1 MRGTGV
7 DVVYPKENRKP
18 AEASENSGT
27 RVTARCAAEHNWDL
41 FAVPGKVTSKG
52 SWTPNTLIKQ
62 GAKLVA
68 TWDHVLEDR
77 PSQVRLEL
85 EAEDSAHDR
94 PASKHGAGASL
105 LPDSGLRAEE
115 ARVLEALRSDE
126 SLQIERFWSFWRRNL
141 PPQKYLRR
149 FLSRR

>member
-1 MRGTGV
+1 MRSRAKQGSVRRAGEG
-7 DVVYPKENRKP
+7 DQQ
-18 AEASENSGT
+18 
-27 RVTARCAAEHNWDL
+27 
-41 FAVPGKVTSKG
+41 G